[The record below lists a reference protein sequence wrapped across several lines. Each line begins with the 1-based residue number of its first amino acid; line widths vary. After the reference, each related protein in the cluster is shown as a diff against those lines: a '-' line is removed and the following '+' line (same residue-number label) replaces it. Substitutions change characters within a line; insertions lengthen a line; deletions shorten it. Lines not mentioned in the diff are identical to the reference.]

1 MLLRDRRGYSMT
13 FWAVFIGL
21 VMIPALALAIEL
33 GRYFYAISEVAKAA
47 DAAAVAASA
56 EINQKVFQDTGSLI
70 PTSKT
75 WGNAQSFVTSNTTGL
90 SAKGVHAFVANIQV
104 NGGDNTVRVSVSADL
119 SILFP
124 SVVPRV
130 VVTQTGV
137 AKLRAFTHNQYLNQN
152 SVAAVGCPLIWLGRL
167 YFSHVQRHK
176 VKVSLCNTIPVCYKV
191 AFIDIDFTTVVAGNN
206 RTFCRPASSRD
217 REGHELT

>member
-70 PTSKT
+70 PTSLT
-75 WGNAQSFVTSNTTGL
+75 WGNAQSYVTSNTTGL
-90 SAKGVHAFVANIQV
+90 SAKGVHAFVTNIQV
-104 NGGDNTVRVSVSADL
+104 NGGDNTVRVDVSADL

-124 SVVPRV
+124 SVVPKV
-130 VVTQTGV
+130 LVTQTGV
-137 AKLRAFTHNQYLNQN
+137 AKLRAFTN
-152 SVAAVGCPLIWLGRL
+152 
-167 YFSHVQRHK
+167 
-176 VKVSLCNTIPVCYKV
+176 
-191 AFIDIDFTTVVAGNN
+191 
-206 RTFCRPASSRD
+206 
-217 REGHELT
+217 

>member
-1 MLLRDRRGYSMT
+1 MLWRDQRAYSMT

-21 VMIPALALAIEL
+21 VLIPALALAIEL

-56 EINQKVFQDTGSLI
+56 EINQQVFQNTGNLV

-75 WGNAQSFVTSNTTGL
+75 WGNAQAYVTFNTANL
-90 SAKGVHAFVANIQV
+90 SARGIHAFVKGIQV
-104 NGGDNTVRVSVSADL
+104 SSGNNTVRVDVSADL

-130 VVTQTGV
+130 IVTQTGV
-137 AKLRAFTHNQYLNQN
+137 AKLRVLSQ
-152 SVAAVGCPLIWLGRL
+152 
-167 YFSHVQRHK
+167 
-176 VKVSLCNTIPVCYKV
+176 
-191 AFIDIDFTTVVAGNN
+191 
-206 RTFCRPASSRD
+206 
-217 REGHELT
+217 